1 MAMKQRN
8 HAFDVLCGICII
20 RMVTLH
26 IMAFCGM
33 EGQEWWLEVMRWTF
47 FFMSF
52 FFFKA
57 GYFNKGTSAGT
68 DLDYLRDRT
77 RRLLIPYLAA
87 GSIGAVVFFSF
98 YFPLTERYHKF
109 VEPLEWSH
117 LWMKSGFYGNSPIW
131 FLFSFFTVY
140 LMVRYIDKVRHLC
153 WAVFLLPAFS
163 YWAYRM
169 GNQVPMSLGGVG
181 IACYFFYLG
190 RVMDSVPRRT
200 VTAASWLMVAAFV
213 VLESVLPGTYN
224 MSQNLFT
231 GNPVS
236 AVVCATLVLCG
247 LAGVLL
253 TLQVPRIPGLCFI
266 GEHSM
271 VFFISHYPML
281 YFYKFTH
288 LSFGRS
294 IYGRTDDV
302 LILVPVVFCLCA
314 WLVPYVERV
323 PWLSGR
329 WPDAKP
335 VPPADAP
342 RPDGSTASRSL
353 PD

>member
-1 MAMKQRN
+1 MKQRN
-8 HAFDVLCGICII
+8 HAFDILCGICII

-26 IMAFCGM
+26 IMAFCG
-33 EGQEWWLEVMRWTF
+33 QDKQDWWLEVMRWSF

-57 GYFNKGTSAGT
+57 GYFNKGTSKGT
-68 DLDYLRDRT
+68 DLDYLKDRSK
-77 RRLLIPYLAA
+77 RLLVPYLMS
-87 GSIGAVVFFSF
+87 GIIGAIVYFSF
-98 YFPLTERYHKF
+98 YFPLVDRYKKF
-109 VEPLEWSH
+109 VEPLEWNH
-117 LWMKSGFYGNSPIW
+117 IWMKSGFYGNSPIW

-140 LMVRYIDKVRHLC
+140 MMVRYIDKVKYLC
-153 WAVFLLPAFS
+153 WLTIAFPALS
-163 YWAYRM
+163 YWAYKT
-169 GNQVPMSLGGVG
+169 GNNVPMSLGNVF

-190 RVMDSVPRRT
+190 RLWRWVMQRFSNQQVM
-200 VTAASWLMVAAFV
+200 AASWVMVVAFV
-213 VLESVLPGTYN
+213 VLGLAVPGTYN

-231 GNPVS
+231 GNALM
-236 AVVCATLVLCG
+236 AVINATLILCG

-253 TLQVPRIPGLCFI
+253 TLQVPRIPLLCFI

-294 IYGRTDDV
+294 IYGRVDDV
-302 LILVPVVFCLCA
+302 LILIPVIFCLCA
-314 WLVPYVERV
+314 WLVPYIERV

-329 WPDAKP
+329 WPEKQ
-335 VPPADAP
+335 PATQAVEQRQD
-342 RPDGSTASRSL
+342 
-353 PD
+353 

>member
-1 MAMKQRN
+1 MKTRN
-8 HAFDVLCGICII
+8 HAFDILCGICII

-26 IMAFCGM
+26 IMAFCG
-33 EGQEWWLEVMRWTF
+33 QDKQDWWLEIMRWSF

-68 DLDYLRDRT
+68 DLEYLRDRSK
-77 RRLLIPYLAA
+77 RLLVPYLSA
-87 GSIGAVVFFSF
+87 GIIGAVVYFCF
-98 YFPLTERYHKF
+98 YFPLVDRYNKF
-109 VEPLEWSH
+109 VEPLEWNH
-117 LWMKSGFYGNSPIW
+117 IWMKSGFYGNSPIW

-140 LMVRYIDKVRHLC
+140 MMVRYIDKVKYLC
-153 WAVFLLPAFS
+153 WLTIAFPALS
-163 YWAYRM
+163 YWAYKT
-169 GNQVPMSLGGVG
+169 GNNVPMSLGNVF

-190 RVMDSVPRRT
+190 RLWRWVMQRFTNQQVM
-200 VTAASWLMVAAFV
+200 AASWVMVAAFV
-213 VLESVLPGTYN
+213 VLGIVTPGTYN

-231 GNPVS
+231 GNALM
-236 AVVCATLVLCG
+236 AVVNATLILCG

-253 TLQVPRIPGLCFI
+253 TLQVPRIPLLCFI

-294 IYGRTDDV
+294 IYGKVDDV
-302 LILVPVVFCLCA
+302 LILVPVVFCICA
-314 WLVPYVERV
+314 WLVPYIERV

-329 WPDAKP
+329 WQERPKLP
-335 VPPADAP
+335 VVPAAETRQD
-342 RPDGSTASRSL
+342 
-353 PD
+353 

>member
-1 MAMKQRN
+1 MNYELKKKRS
-8 HAFDVLCGICII
+8 HAFDILCGICII

-26 IMAFCGM
+26 IMAFCGQ
-33 EGQEWWLEVMRWTF
+33 EKQEWWQEVMRWSF

-57 GYFNKGTSAGT
+57 GYFNKGTSAGS
-68 DLDYLRDRT
+68 DLEYLRDRS
-77 RRLLIPYLAA
+77 RRLLIPYLMS
-87 GSIGAVVFFSF
+87 GLIGAAVYFSF
-98 YFPLTERYHKF
+98 YFPLVDRYKKF

-117 LWMKSGFYGNSPIW
+117 VWMKSGFYGNSPIW

-140 LMVRYIDKVRHLC
+140 MMVRYIDKARRLC
-153 WAVFLLPAFS
+153 WLTLVFPALS
-163 YWAYRM
+163 YWVYRT
-169 GNQVPMSLGGVG
+169 GNNVPMSLGNVF

-190 RVMDSVPRRT
+190 RLWRRVMESISRERVM
-200 VTAASWLMVAAFV
+200 AASWLMVGAFV
-213 VLESVLPGTYN
+213 VLGILWPGTYN

-231 GNPVS
+231 GNALM
-236 AVVCATLVLCG
+236 AVVNATLILCG

-253 TLQVPRIPGLCFI
+253 TLQVPRIPWLCFI

-281 YFYKFTH
+281 YFYKFMH

-302 LILVPVVFCLCA
+302 LILLPVIFCLCA
-314 WLVPYVERV
+314 WLVPYIESV

-329 WPDAKP
+329 WPTPGKASQ
-335 VPPADAP
+335 ADAQ
-342 RPDGSTASRSL
+342 RLS
-353 PD
+353 